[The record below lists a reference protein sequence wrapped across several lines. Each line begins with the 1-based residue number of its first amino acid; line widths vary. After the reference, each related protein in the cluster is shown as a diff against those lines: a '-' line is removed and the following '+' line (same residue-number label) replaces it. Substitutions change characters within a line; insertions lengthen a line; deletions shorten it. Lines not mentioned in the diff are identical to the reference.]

1 MASDQEVLTVKE
13 AAARLKLNPETIRR
27 WIKSGRIRAVSLGS
41 DRAGFRI
48 PESEVRRM
56 LGTGPAGSSSD

>member
-1 MASDQEVLTVKE
+1 VPNDDAILTVRE

-48 PESEVRRM
+48 PESEIDRVLRGG
-56 LGTGPAGSSSD
+56 LAGSATD

>member
-48 PESEVRRM
+48 PASEVARI
-56 LGTGPAGSSSD
+56 LASGPAGPASD